1 MKTLT
6 GTFESKAQAEDAVLA
21 LQDAGVPSADV
32 VLQDEDGSTSVTA
45 RVDDGMLD
53 AAAAILN
60 QSGSVDVDEPSLAG
74 EEPGRAADPLVYS
87 DDLETEAPVIVQPLH
102 R

>member
-1 MKTLT
+1 VKTLT
-6 GTFESKAQAEDAVLA
+6 GTFESRAQAEDAFLA

-32 VLQDEDGSTSVTA
+32 ILQEDDRSTSVTA
-45 RVDDGMLD
+45 RVEDGKLD

-60 QSGSVDVDEPSLAG
+60 QSGSVDVDEPSLEG
-74 EEPGRAADPLVYS
+74 EELGRAADPL
-87 DDLETEAPVIVQPLH
+87 ETDAPVIVQPLH